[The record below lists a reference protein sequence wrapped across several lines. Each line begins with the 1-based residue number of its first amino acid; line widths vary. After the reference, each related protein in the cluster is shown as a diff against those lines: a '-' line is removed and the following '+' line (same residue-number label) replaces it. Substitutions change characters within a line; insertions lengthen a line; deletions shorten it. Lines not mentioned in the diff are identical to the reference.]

1 MFERLQRRLRFPSD
15 NCHIRTTNHCC
26 KSRHDILR
34 EVFVDDTVSPRT
46 AQRNGAHEVPRDD

>member
-46 AQRNGAHEVPRDD
+46 AQRNGAHEVP